1 MKRVKLFSNEM
12 IDLLIGLSEDM
23 LYETHDN
30 YPEYSESEA
39 YDCTLDHV
47 IFVITEMDEDGDY
60 SSLLPFA
67 NYENK
72 DFCKVVKKTVRD
84 HYSDYK
90 WYDYL

>member
-1 MKRVKLFSNEM
+1 MKRVKSFSNEK

-39 YDCTLDHV
+39 YECTLDHV
-47 IFVITEMDEDGDY
+47 ILVITEMDEDGVY

-67 NYENK
+67 DYENK
-72 DFCKVVKKTVRD
+72 YFCKIVEQTVRD
-84 HYSDYK
+84 HYYDYE
-90 WYDYL
+90 WYDQV